1 MSSPARWC
9 APAITQTSR
18 PTPERASYSP
28 RGIGCS
34 RSKQFSELL
43 DGESGVADNAAHREG
58 IHRVVARNGKNALT
72 VSHHDMFALAQNTET
87 RLLQSAYRL
96 KVGNSGNFAH

>member
-1 MSSPARWC
+1 MVSPA
-9 APAITQTSR
+9 SR
-18 PTPERASYSP
+18 IMPP
-28 RGIGCS
+28 IV
-34 RSKQFSELL
+34 K
-43 DGESGVADNAAHREG
+43 G